1 MRSRMEILEGA
12 GNKRP
17 LPEQQAYGDAKRQKV
32 AEPAPPQPSP
42 LPPNSLAA
50 LFALTDQV
58 ALQGFDA
65 TTVPA
70 EISSK
75 IVVSTLARLD
85 PQVLDRAI
93 QTIRQRLAEKAAAQ
107 APPLNPE
114 TAPLDVEDD
123 DDYEPDY
130 MVAEDNEQIL
140 NKLDGSPRDA
150 EQHKVDAASL
160 ALGPFK
166 LPPPPP
172 LNPDAAAAA
181 TQLTVARIF
190 DAVKGLEDPSAR
202 KAKAGVNRMA
212 ASSYDKESMLTFITR
227 MGTRSFAGLEEA
239 DSDNTKDEESGSA
252 MVVHNPR
259 SGNAIRERMYIY
271 ILEDFRKR
279 IDVAVAWLCEEWYND
294 HLARKQGG
302 GVQQHYE
309 TWVLKLVDGFFPY
322 LNPSDK
328 VLMRFLGE
336 IPDLNPAILARVKH
350 LCADPSMVQL
360 ALTTLLY
367 LVMMKP
373 PVRDMALDTVQD
385 VWMECKS
392 FPMAVDW
399 LLNYLLMLT
408 VVVVV
413 V

>member
-17 LPEQQAYGDAKRQKV
+17 LPDQQAYGDAKRQRV
-32 AEPAPPQPSP
+32 AEPAPVQVNP

-65 TTVPA
+65 SSVPA

-85 PQVLDRAI
+85 PQILDKAV
-93 QTIRQRLAEKAAAQ
+93 QTIRQRLSEKAAAQ
-107 APPLNPE
+107 AQPLNPE

-130 MVAEDNEQIL
+130 MVAEDTEQIL
-140 NKLDGSPRDA
+140 NKLDGSPREA
-150 EQHKVDAASL
+150 EQHKLDAASL

-166 LPPPPP
+166 LPPPQP
-172 LNPDAAAAA
+172 LSAEAAAAA

-190 DAVKGLEDPSAR
+190 DAVKGLDDPSAR
-202 KAKAGVNRMA
+202 KVKAGVNRMA
-212 ASSYDKESMLTFITR
+212 ASSYDKDSMLEFIVR
-227 MGTRSFAGLEEA
+227 MGTRCLTGLEEV
-239 DSDNTKDEESGSA
+239 DTDVKGEDGSA
-252 MVVHNPR
+252 VVLRNPL
-259 SGNAIRERMYIY
+259 SGNAIRDRMYTY
-271 ILEDFRKR
+271 VLEDFRKR

-294 HLARKQGG
+294 NLARKQSPDAP
-302 GVQQHYE
+302 VHYE
-309 TWVLKLVDGFFPY
+309 TWALKLVDGFFPY
-322 LNPSDK
+322 INPSDK

-336 IPDLNPAILARVKH
+336 IPELNPTILARVKR
-350 LCADPSMVQL
+350 LCADPAMVQL
-360 ALTTLLY
+360 ALTSLLY

-373 PVRDMALDTVQD
+373 PVRDIALDTVQD
-385 VWMECKS
+385 VWIECEFS
-392 FPMAVDW
+392 VLFMWPA
-399 LLNYLLMLT
+399 T
-408 VVVVV
+408 TC
-413 V
+413 